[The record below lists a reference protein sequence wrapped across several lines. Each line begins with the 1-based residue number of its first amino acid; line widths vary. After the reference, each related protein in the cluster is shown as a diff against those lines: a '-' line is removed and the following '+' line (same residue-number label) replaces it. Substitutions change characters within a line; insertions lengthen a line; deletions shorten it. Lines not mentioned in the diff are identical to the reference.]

1 MTGKNRTEKFI
12 MKPPFSKSTLFSEYI
27 EKGTVGA
34 GTKDLENIWLAWAH
48 LPTDRLRH
56 GNQPACNCQLT
67 LTSTPANATSSSLW
81 FCQAGRSRNAISPI
95 KTTTFDLAYG
105 FGSPESPTRQNKPG
119 PRSEHLP
126 LAKPAPKN
134 HELLKPIDMP
144 NPIPHQFSKLKR
156 FRTRPG
162 ELEAQRSI
170 DFAKRGRAL
179 KSAVHTSR
187 YMTFRLCAF
196 KLVPFHLF
204 RVFGFSQSAYREHT
218 QAGFFSANARRFRI
232 RFAALCFPIFPGP
245 HRKWMCIKIGPELS

>member
-56 GNQPACNCQLT
+56 GNQPACNCQLS

-105 FGSPESPTRQNKPG
+105 FGSPESPTRQKTNPAHDPNTCHWPSRPQRTMNFLSQLTCQTRFLINSQNSNGFAPG
-119 PRSEHLP
+119 PASW
-126 LAKPAPKN
+126 
-134 HELLKPIDMP
+134 
-144 NPIPHQFSKLKR
+144 KR
-156 FRTRPG
+156 KG
-162 ELEAQRSI
+162 A
-170 DFAKRGRAL
+170 
-179 KSAVHTSR
+179 
-187 YMTFRLCAF
+187 
-196 KLVPFHLF
+196 
-204 RVFGFSQSAYREHT
+204 
-218 QAGFFSANARRFRI
+218 
-232 RFAALCFPIFPGP
+232 
-245 HRKWMCIKIGPELS
+245 